1 MKLKVREE
9 SVTDK
14 SSRYTNIIDFI
25 LLYLITSFLLTEL
38 VPRQK
43 SMQTLAW
50 QMNADEVPAVAH
62 WNTAENRIAAANA
75 KAAAAAAAADAAVKV
90 AKAQADAK
98 ADARV
103 AQERA
108 RALAAEAAA
117 RVAES
122 NTRAEL
128 AKAEA
133 RVVKADADA
142 RVAQKHT
149 KVAVAETEK
158 KMIQSEYS
166 KVSSMHERLENLQEK
181 GRVEEKAT
189 LISIMERF
197 SAISF
202 SSSST

>member
-43 SMQTLAW
+43 SMQALAW
-50 QMNADEVPAVAH
+50 QMNAEEVPAVAH